1 MSNNTRVPQQ
11 KRSIEKKEAIV
22 SASYKLFLKE
32 GFGKTSI
39 NDISRQTNL
48 SVGTIYAYFSNKEDI
63 LLAVLYSFGNKLIDG
78 ICSELKRVNSKNDLN
93 TILENILD
101 LIAKSHVELTK
112 KFHDECMALS
122 YIDPEIKGYFI
133 NVQNKM
139 AFEINHVLKKSG
151 YKFSYPNEQI
161 FICFNILNGLNDVIA
176 FKNRDDLNIEIAKH
190 QAIETIKQMLV
201 AV

>member
-1 MSNNTRVPQQ
+1 
-11 KRSIEKKEAIV
+11 
-22 SASYKLFLKE
+22 
-32 GFGKTSI
+32 
-39 NDISRQTNL
+39 
-48 SVGTIYAYFSNKEDI
+48 
-63 LLAVLYSFGNKLIDG
+63 
-78 ICSELKRVNSKNDLN
+78 KRVNSKNDLN